1 MHFREIKALLR
12 ETHVYGVGS
21 YRILAGSYLNTRIF
35 CIIIGI
41 HFIASS
47 RHLYQKGSTINTMQ
61 SGTGIQELMA
71 AETRASQI
79 VAEARLGACSI
90 VSVFALCF
98 FVPHHYNLEHTYMDM
113 VMVVPCIM
121 MKVTHDCE
129 LNSLNSNTQNISTC
143 YL

>member
-1 MHFREIKALLR
+1 
-12 ETHVYGVGS
+12 
-21 YRILAGSYLNTRIF
+21 
-35 CIIIGI
+35 
-41 HFIASS
+41 
-47 RHLYQKGSTINTMQ
+47 MQ